1 MNVLRTQRRL
11 DPWDGYQIKSVVS
24 QTRKLRVLV
33 AGDFAAG
40 KARMLNA
47 LIGDEVLPTTVT
59 APSLPLVWVVRG
71 GDRPRLRTDQERS
84 SRPIEDLSELPLD
97 ELRSCLICH
106 PAPIL
111 SRIDIVNMPD
121 VEEPEM
127 AEENWER
134 LLDFADLVIWCS
146 ESSQE
151 TAGDARTPW
160 QEMPAALRENPLMA
174 VIDAD
179 RPAEAATRLRMMH
192 RETHDMSEGAPATLM
207 VARNDAKDIARVAS
221 VIDALTWRGAHPLN
235 AAEPI
240 DAEGAGPCRVIAFP
254 KARRPEPRMPVRPRR
269 ILSARLIK
277 GN

>member
-11 DPWDGYQIKSVVS
+11 DRWDGCQVKSVVS
-24 QTRKLRVLV
+24 QARKLRVLV

-40 KARMLNA
+40 KARMINQ
-47 LIGDEVLPTTVT
+47 LIGDEVLPTTVS

-71 GDRPRLRTDQERS
+71 GDRARLRTDQERS
-84 SRPIEDLSELPLD
+84 ARPIEDIAELPLE

-121 VEEPEM
+121 IAEPAMED
-127 AEENWER
+127 ENWER
-134 LLDFADLVIWCS
+134 MVDFADLVIWCS
-146 ESSQE
+146 RSS
-151 TAGDARTPW
+151 G
-160 QEMPAALRENPLMA
+160 EMPDSARAPWDEMPKALRENPLMA
-174 VIDAD
+174 VIDAE

-221 VIDALTWRGAHPLN
+221 VIDALTWRGAHPLD

-240 DAEGAGPCRVIAFP
+240 DAEGAGPCRVMAFP